1 MTDIELINIVDEL
14 IDDFCKNGNKSR
26 LWTMNIPAQPDKDPD
41 LVFSTLLKRFR
52 EVLEENET
60 LKQQIEKIEG

>member
-1 MTDIELINIVDEL
+1 MTDIELINRVDEL

-26 LWTMNIPAQPDKDPD
+26 LWTMHIPAKPDKDPD
-41 LVFSTLLKRFR
+41 LVFSTLLERFI